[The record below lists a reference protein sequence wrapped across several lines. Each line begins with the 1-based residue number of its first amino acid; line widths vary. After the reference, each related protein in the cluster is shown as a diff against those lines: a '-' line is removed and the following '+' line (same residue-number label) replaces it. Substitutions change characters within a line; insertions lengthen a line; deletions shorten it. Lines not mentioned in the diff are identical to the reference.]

1 MADVEKER
9 EAFLAKIGQVKPTE
23 PKPTAKKDE
32 EQFMAIFLNNKVGL
46 KINAIDLSDHVTS
59 VTLNQA
65 FDELEVTAMGDT
77 AHKFVKGLESA
88 TLTVSFL
95 NDTAASNVLATLQ
108 SAYGTTVAV
117 KMLQDKVGAV
127 SATNQLYTFDI
138 LVNNLTPI
146 NGATGDMA
154 TMDITF
160 TVNSAV
166 TVASTGSF

>member
-1 MADVEKER
+1 
-9 EAFLAKIGQVKPTE
+9 
-23 PKPTAKKDE
+23 
-32 EQFMAIFLNNKVGL
+32 MAIFLNNKVGL

-108 SAYGTTVAV
+108 SAFGTTVAA
-117 KMLQDKVGAV
+117 KMLQDKVAAV

-160 TVNSAV
+160 TINSAV
-166 TVASTGSF
+166 TVASTGTF